1 MKNKYPIEKR
11 IADIKKTFCDNED
24 LIVRNFE
31 IGEIKLALVFLDEM
45 SNQEEINK
53 NILTPL
59 LSSKEKI
66 DEKDVLNTLTSTLV
80 PYCNLQQCSEEESIE
95 LILRGFTALYI
106 DGVEKLVLFNTTKF
120 ETRGVEEPPTSTV
133 ISGPREGFNE
143 NIKINLS
150 LIRRRLLST
159 KLKIDD
165 MLVGTRTKTKVSL
178 VYFKDIAD
186 KRVVDEIKRKLSS
199 FEVDG
204 VLDSHY
210 LTNFLEDRPNSI
222 FRQVGNSEKPDIV
235 CSKILEG
242 RVAILVDGSPI
253 VLTVPFIIFE
263 DFQSAND
270 YYSNSHRVAML
281 RIIRLI
287 GIFIAVFLPGMYIA
301 MQLYH
306 YKILP
311 LKFLVTI
318 VSTTQNLPLNP
329 FLEILFIIV
338 LFDILFEA
346 SVRMPKYLG
355 MAISIV
361 GALILGDTA
370 VKAGLVSPPG
380 VMIVALSAM
389 TVYIIPN
396 QSPQISIMR
405 LMFAVIG
412 GTLGFHGL
420 ILSFIYLV
428 SYLSN
433 FDSFGSPYL
442 APFAPKI
449 DADVKDFV
457 FKEGLIRMK
466 TRPHSIPHKNDVRL
480 KIKSKGEKIK

>member
-1 MKNKYPIEKR
+1 M
-11 IADIKKTFCDNED
+11 IKANSLDERVSSLQETFCNNGDVV
-24 LIVRNFE
+24 VRKFDIN
-31 IGEIKLALVFLDEM
+31 GKKMALVFLDEM
-45 SNQEEINK
+45 TDQESVNK

-59 LSSKEKI
+59 MSFENMPEDLQSIYSS
-66 DEKDVLNTLTSTLV
+66 LV
-80 PYCNLQQCSEEESIE
+80 PYCNMKICERVEAEE
-95 LILRGFTALYI
+95 LILRGFCALLI
-106 DGVEKLVLFNTTKF
+106 DGEERLLLFNTVKF
-120 ETRGVEEPPTSTV
+120 EMRGVEEPPTSTV

-143 NIKINLS
+143 SLKINLS
-150 LIRRRLLST
+150 LIRKRLVST
-159 KLKIDD
+159 KLKIED
-165 MLVGTRTKTKVSL
+165 MMIGTRTRTKVSL
-178 VYFKDIAD
+178 VYFEDIAD
-186 KRVVDEIKRKLSS
+186 KRVVRQIKRKLSS
-199 FEVDG
+199 FEIDG

-210 LTNFLEDRPNSI
+210 LTSFLEDKPNSI

-235 CSKILEG
+235 CGKILEG

-270 YYSNSHRVAML
+270 YYSNSHRVSML
-281 RIIRLI
+281 RVIRLI
-287 GIFIAVFLPGMYIA
+287 GIFIAIFLPGMYIA
-301 MQLYH
+301 LQLYH

-389 TVYIIPN
+389 TVYIIPA
-396 QSPQISIMR
+396 QSPQISILR
-405 LMFAVIG
+405 LMFAIIG

-420 ILSFIYLV
+420 ILSFIYLI
-428 SYLSN
+428 SYLAA
-433 FDSFGSPYL
+433 FDSFGTPYL
-442 APFAPKI
+442 APFAPKVDKDI
-449 DADVKDFV
+449 KDFV

-466 TRPHSIPHKNDVRL
+466 TRPHSIPHNNDIRL
-480 KIKSKGEKIK
+480 KIKGEEDKIE